1 VRIGVAAGVERMEKL
16 MKSLEELQQEKSNI
30 IQQDQQL
37 EKVNCL
43 P

>member
-1 VRIGVAAGVERMEKL
+1 VRINVLAGVERMERL

-37 EKVNCL
+37 EKV
-43 P
+43 